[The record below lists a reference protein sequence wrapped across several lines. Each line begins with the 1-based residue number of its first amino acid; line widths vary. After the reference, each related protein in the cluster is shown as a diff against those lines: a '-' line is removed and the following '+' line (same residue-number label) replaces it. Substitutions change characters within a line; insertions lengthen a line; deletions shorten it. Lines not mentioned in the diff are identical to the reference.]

1 MSPQS
6 SASSS
11 TQITRGNCSWLI
23 TTIVCIMVDYMILTV
38 INHKFNSYTE
48 PTIIDRFK
56 EQTTIGSN
64 RRGSLLQ
71 FFRRRNDR

>member
-23 TTIVCIMVDYMILTV
+23 TTIVCIMVDYM
-38 INHKFNSYTE
+38 F
-48 PTIIDRFK
+48 
-56 EQTTIGSN
+56 
-64 RRGSLLQ
+64 
-71 FFRRRNDR
+71 